1 MIFCNILDGQ
11 GSETKDDTDDV
22 SHEPICQQSS
32 DVHQNLDVLIE
43 YMLFSDNGEFI
54 HKYLKKNQCISRKR
68 IINKTDIS

>member
-1 MIFCNILDGQ
+1 MIFCDILDGQ

-22 SHEPICQQSS
+22 SHEPICPQSS

-54 HKYLKKNQCISRKR
+54 HKYLK
-68 IINKTDIS
+68 